1 MVISQLLRYGKI
13 CNNVNDFIHRSKI
26 MMDKLIKQYF
36 VQKILR
42 KKVSNF
48 YDKYYHIIQK
58 YNLSKY
64 KMINTIFT

>member
-13 CNNVNDFIHRSKI
+13 CNNVNDFIHRSKM
-26 MMDKLIKQYF
+26 MMDKLINQYF
-36 VQKILR
+36 VPKILR
-42 KKVSNF
+42 KNVSNF